1 MVEGNPMPA
10 HDWTRVE
17 AGIFHHFHHGW
28 TAALSNALNSGVL
41 PPGYFALS
49 EQVISGPVPDV
60 LTLQQFPDNRSPN
73 TGGGTAVTTAPPQAR
88 FIQRATATHYAR
100 LADRVAVRHSQG
112 KIIAVIEIVS
122 PGNKD
127 SRNALRA
134 FVRKAARL
142 LRQGIHLLVVD
153 LFPPGKR
160 DPEGI
165 HKAIWEEIRDEP
177 FTLPPDKPLT
187 MAAYDAGPEIVAYVE
202 PVAVGDALPN
212 LPLFLEPELYVPA
225 PLEATYQATWNVFP
239 AALKGL
245 LEGVTKE

>member
-1 MVEGNPMPA
+1 MPV

-17 AGIFHHFHHGW
+17 AGLFHHFHHGW
-28 TAALSNALNSGVL
+28 TGALSNALNSGGL

-60 LTLQQFPDNRSPN
+60 SYALLAHR
-73 TGGGTAVTTAPPQAR
+73 VT
-88 FIQRATATHYAR
+88 
-100 LADRVAVRHSQG
+100 VRHSQG

-177 FTLPPDKPLT
+177 FTLPADKRLT
-187 MAAYDAGPEIVAYVE
+187 MASYDAGAEIVAYVE
-202 PVAVGDALPN
+202 PVAVGDTLPS
-212 LPLFLEPELYVPA
+212 LPLILEPELYVPA

-239 AALKGL
+239 TALKGL
-245 LEGVTKE
+245 LEAIK